1 MSTRKKKPKY
11 RRVGNR
17 CLLCRRKAV
26 EGLACEKHKGEK
38 VDLKH
43 FVLPYVIVEQPEPH
57 KVTQARTLYGCAR
70 CGYQLLP
77 AEEAQAQWSSTTS
90 RGGKDGPIGTLLTVY
105 VCKNA
110 ADCARRIG
118 DLVAG
123 KQRVRACA
131 GSLTL

>member
-1 MSTRKKKPKY
+1 MTSRKKKPKAHA
-11 RRVGNR
+11 VGQR
-17 CLLCRRKAV
+17 CLLCRRKATH
-26 EGLACEKHKGEK
+26 GLACQKHKDEK
-38 VDLKH
+38 VYLKH
-43 FVLPYVIVEQPEPH
+43 HVLPYVIAPQPELERDGE
-57 KVTQARTLYGCAR
+57 ARTLYSCSR

-77 AEEAQAQWSSTTS
+77 AEEAKGNWSSQAS
-90 RGGKDGPIGTLLTVY
+90 RGGKDGPIGTLLRVY